1 MLDCKMRINIMDSL
15 IKKLFEIATGKKA
28 KIFWAVFL
36 AIIVILLVLYPYID
50 ANFLVFSRINKR
62 IDILERVTQLD
73 LDKINKNSALQK
85 EYNSVI
91 GEISTIREKSVGTI
105 TTRLDTYN
113 DKTIKFISGG
123 SLFWLVSLI
132 VLFSKNKKDNI
143 SVLKKIFNNVMSAIL
158 CVFIGYFCALIGKN
172 IPTIINVWLNAVG
185 FPLIQI
191 AIIGLIVYGTSKNNK
206 E

>member
-1 MLDCKMRINIMDSL
+1 MDSL

-36 AIIVILLVLYPYID
+36 TIIVLLLVLYPYID

-73 LDKINKNSALQK
+73 LDKINNNSALYK
-85 EYNSVI
+85 EYNSI
-91 GEISTIREKSVGTI
+91 IEEISTIREKSVGTI
-105 TTRLDTYN
+105 TTRQDTYN

-132 VLFSKNKKDNI
+132 ILFSKNKKDNI
-143 SVLKKIFNNVMSAIL
+143 SALKKIYSNMMSAIL
-158 CVFIGYFCALIGKN
+158 CVVLGYFFALIGKN
-172 IPTIINVWLNAVG
+172 IPTIVNIWINAIG
-185 FPLIQI
+185 FPCIQI

>member
-1 MLDCKMRINIMDSL
+1 MDSL

-36 AIIVILLVLYPYID
+36 TIIVLLLVLYPYID

-73 LDKINKNSALQK
+73 LDKINNNSALYK
-85 EYNSVI
+85 EYNSI
-91 GEISTIREKSVGTI
+91 IEEISTIREKSVGTI
-105 TTRLDTYN
+105 TTRQDTYN

-132 VLFSKNKKDNI
+132 ILFSKNKKDNI
-143 SVLKKIFNNVMSAIL
+143 SALKKIYSNMMSAIL
-158 CVFIGYFCALIGKN
+158 CVVLGYFFALIGKN
-172 IPTIINVWLNAVG
+172 IPTIVNIWINAIG
-185 FPLIQI
+185 FPCIQI
-191 AIIGLIVYGTSKNNK
+191 AIIGLRFYGTSKNNNV
-206 E
+206 

>member
-15 IKKLFEIATGKKA
+15 IKNLFEIATGKKA

-105 TTRLDTYN
+105 TTRQDTYN

>member
-1 MLDCKMRINIMDSL
+1 MDSL

-36 AIIVILLVLYPYID
+36 TIIVLLLVLYPYID

-73 LDKINKNSALQK
+73 LDKINNNSALHK
-85 EYNSVI
+85 EYNSI
-91 GEISTIREKSVGTI
+91 IEEISTIREKSVGTI
-105 TTRLDTYN
+105 TTREDTYN

-132 VLFSKNKKDNI
+132 ILFSKNKKDNI
-143 SVLKKIFNNVMSAIL
+143 SALKKIYSNMMSAIL
-158 CVFIGYFCALIGKN
+158 CVVLGYFFALIGKN
-172 IPTIINVWLNAVG
+172 IPTIVNIWINAIG
-185 FPLIQI
+185 FPCIQI
-191 AIIGLIVYGTSKNNK
+191 AIIGLIVDGTSKNNK

>member
-1 MLDCKMRINIMDSL
+1 MDSL

-36 AIIVILLVLYPYID
+36 TIIVLLLVLYPYID

-73 LDKINKNSALQK
+73 LDKINNNSALYK
-85 EYNSVI
+85 EYNSI
-91 GEISTIREKSVGTI
+91 IEEISTIREKSVGTI
-105 TTRLDTYN
+105 TTRQDTYN

-143 SVLKKIFNNVMSAIL
+143 SALKKIYSNMMSAIL
-158 CVFIGYFCALIGKN
+158 CVVLGYFFALIGKN
-172 IPTIINVWLNAVG
+172 IPTIVNIWINAIG
-185 FPLIQI
+185 FPCIQI

>member
-1 MLDCKMRINIMDSL
+1 MDSL

-36 AIIVILLVLYPYID
+36 TIIVLLLVLYPYID
-50 ANFLVFSRINKR
+50 ANFLVFSRINKQ

-73 LDKINKNSALQK
+73 LDKINNNSALYK
-85 EYNSVI
+85 EYNSI
-91 GEISTIREKSVGTI
+91 IEEISTIREKSVGTI
-105 TTRLDTYN
+105 TTRQDTYN

-132 VLFSKNKKDNI
+132 ILFSKNKKDNI
-143 SVLKKIFNNVMSAIL
+143 SALKKIYSNMMSAIL
-158 CVFIGYFCALIGKN
+158 CVVLGYFFALIGKN
-172 IPTIINVWLNAVG
+172 IPTIVNIWINAIG
-185 FPLIQI
+185 FPCIQI

>member
-1 MLDCKMRINIMDSL
+1 MDSL

-36 AIIVILLVLYPYID
+36 TIIVLLLVLYPYID

-73 LDKINKNSALQK
+73 LDKINNNSALYK
-85 EYNSVI
+85 EYNSI
-91 GEISTIREKSVGTI
+91 IEEISTIREKSVGTI
-105 TTRLDTYN
+105 TTRQDTYN

-132 VLFSKNKKDNI
+132 ILFSKNKKDNI
-143 SVLKKIFNNVMSAIL
+143 SALKKIYSNMMSAIL
-158 CVFIGYFCALIGKN
+158 CVVLGYFFALIGKN
-172 IPTIINVWLNAVG
+172 IPTIVNIWINAIG
-185 FPLIQI
+185 FPCIQI

-206 E
+206 Q

>member
-1 MLDCKMRINIMDSL
+1 MDSL

-36 AIIVILLVLYPYID
+36 TIIVLLLVLYPYID

-73 LDKINKNSALQK
+73 LDKINNNSALYK
-85 EYNSVI
+85 EYNSI
-91 GEISTIREKSVGTI
+91 IEEISTIREKSVGTI
-105 TTRLDTYN
+105 TTRQDTYN

-132 VLFSKNKKDNI
+132 ILFSKNKKDNI
-143 SVLKKIFNNVMSAIL
+143 SALKKIYSNMMSVIL
-158 CVFIGYFCALIGKN
+158 C
-172 IPTIINVWLNAVG
+172 
-185 FPLIQI
+185 
-191 AIIGLIVYGTSKNNK
+191 IVL
-206 E
+206 

>member
-1 MLDCKMRINIMDSL
+1 MDSL

-36 AIIVILLVLYPYID
+36 TIIVILLVLYPYID

-85 EYNSVI
+85 EYNSII

-105 TTRLDTYN
+105 TTRQDTYN
-113 DKTIKFISGG
+113 DKIYFRRKFILAS
-123 SLFWLVSLI
+123 
-132 VLFSKNKKDNI
+132 
-143 SVLKKIFNNVMSAIL
+143 
-158 CVFIGYFCALIGKN
+158 
-172 IPTIINVWLNAVG
+172 
-185 FPLIQI
+185 
-191 AIIGLIVYGTSKNNK
+191 
-206 E
+206 

>member
-1 MLDCKMRINIMDSL
+1 MDSL

-91 GEISTIREKSVGTI
+91 GEIITIREKSVGTI

>member
-1 MLDCKMRINIMDSL
+1 MDSL

-36 AIIVILLVLYPYID
+36 TIIVLLLVLYPYID

-91 GEISTIREKSVGTI
+91 GEISTIRERSVGTI
-105 TTRLDTYN
+105 TTRQDTYN

-172 IPTIINVWLNAVG
+172 MPTIINVWLNAVG
-185 FPLIQI
+185 FPCIQI

>member
-1 MLDCKMRINIMDSL
+1 MDSL

-36 AIIVILLVLYPYID
+36 TIIVILLVLYPYID

-73 LDKINKNSALQK
+73 LDKINNNSALYK
-85 EYNSVI
+85 EYNSI
-91 GEISTIREKSVGTI
+91 IEEISTIREKSVGTI
-105 TTRLDTYN
+105 TTRQDTYN

-143 SVLKKIFNNVMSAIL
+143 SALKKIYSNMMSAIL
-158 CVFIGYFCALIGKN
+158 CVVLGYFFALIGKN
-172 IPTIINVWLNAVG
+172 IPTIVNIWINAIG
-185 FPLIQI
+185 FPCIQI

>member
-1 MLDCKMRINIMDSL
+1 MDSL

>member
-1 MLDCKMRINIMDSL
+1 MDSL

-36 AIIVILLVLYPYID
+36 TIIVLLLVLYPYID

-73 LDKINKNSALQK
+73 LDKINNNSALYK
-85 EYNSVI
+85 EYNSI
-91 GEISTIREKSVGTI
+91 IEEISTIREKSVGTI
-105 TTRLDTYN
+105 TTRQDTYN

-132 VLFSKNKKDNI
+132 ILFSKNKKDNI
-143 SVLKKIFNNVMSAIL
+143 SALKKIYSNMMSAIL
-158 CVFIGYFCALIGKN
+158 CVVLGYFFALIGKN
-172 IPTIINVWLNAVG
+172 IPTIVNIWINAIG
-185 FPLIQI
+185 FPCIQI
-191 AIIGLIVYGTSKNNK
+191 AIIGLIVYGISKNNK

>member
-1 MLDCKMRINIMDSL
+1 MRINIVDSL
-15 IKKLFEIATGKKA
+15 IKKLVEIATGKKA
-28 KIFWAVFL
+28 KIFWAAIL
-36 AIIVILLVLYPYID
+36 TIIVLLVVLYPYID

-62 IDILERVTQLD
+62 IDILERITQLD
-73 LDKINKNSALQK
+73 LDKIDANLVLQE
-85 EYNSVI
+85 EYNSII
-91 GEISTIREKSVGTI
+91 GEISAIQEKPVGTI
-105 TTRLDTYN
+105 TTRQDTSN
-113 DKTIKFISGG
+113 EKIIKFISGG

-132 VLFSKNKKDNI
+132 ILFSKNKKDNI

-172 IPTIINVWLNAVG
+172 MPTIINVWLNAVG
-185 FPLIQI
+185 FPCIQI

>member
-1 MLDCKMRINIMDSL
+1 MDSL

-36 AIIVILLVLYPYID
+36 TIIVLLLVLYPYID

-85 EYNSVI
+85 EYNSII

-105 TTRLDTYN
+105 TTRQDTYN

-143 SVLKKIFNNVMSAIL
+143 SALKKIYSNMMSAIL
-158 CVFIGYFCALIGKN
+158 CVVLGYFFALIGKN
-172 IPTIINVWLNAVG
+172 IPTIVNIWINAIG
-185 FPLIQI
+185 FPCIQI

>member
-1 MLDCKMRINIMDSL
+1 MDSL

-36 AIIVILLVLYPYID
+36 TIIVLLLVLYPYID

-73 LDKINKNSALQK
+73 LDKINNNSALYK
-85 EYNSVI
+85 EYNSI
-91 GEISTIREKSVGTI
+91 IEEISTIREKSVGTI
-105 TTRLDTYN
+105 TTRQDTYN

-132 VLFSKNKKDNI
+132 ILFSKNKKDNI
-143 SVLKKIFNNVMSAIL
+143 SALKKIYSNMMSAIL
-158 CVFIGYFCALIGKN
+158 CVVLGYFFALIGKN
-172 IPTIINVWLNAVG
+172 IPTIVNIWINAIG
-185 FPLIQI
+185 FPCIQI
-191 AIIGLIVYGTSKNNK
+191 AIIGLIVDGTSKNNK

>member
-1 MLDCKMRINIMDSL
+1 MDSL

-36 AIIVILLVLYPYID
+36 TIIVLLLVLYPYID

-73 LDKINKNSALQK
+73 LDKINNNSALYK
-85 EYNSVI
+85 EYNSI
-91 GEISTIREKSVGTI
+91 IEEISTIREKSVGTI
-105 TTRLDTYN
+105 TTRQDTYN

-123 SLFWLVSLI
+123 SLFWLISLI
-132 VLFSKNKKDNI
+132 ILFSKNKKDNI
-143 SVLKKIFNNVMSAIL
+143 SALKKIYSNMMSAIL
-158 CVFIGYFCALIGKN
+158 CVVLGYFFALIGKN
-172 IPTIINVWLNAVG
+172 IPTIVNIWINAIG
-185 FPLIQI
+185 FPCIQI

>member
-1 MLDCKMRINIMDSL
+1 MLDCKMGINIMDSL

-36 AIIVILLVLYPYID
+36 TIIVILLVLYPYID
-50 ANFLVFSRINKR
+50 ANFLVFNRINKR

-85 EYNSVI
+85 EYNSII
-91 GEISTIREKSVGTI
+91 GEISNIREKSVGTI
-105 TTRLDTYN
+105 TTRQDTYN

-143 SVLKKIFNNVMSAIL
+143 PVMKKIFNNVMSAIVF
-158 CVFIGYFCALIGKN
+158 VFIGYFCALIG
-172 IPTIINVWLNAVG
+172 
-185 FPLIQI
+185 
-191 AIIGLIVYGTSKNNK
+191 
-206 E
+206 

>member
-1 MLDCKMRINIMDSL
+1 MDSL

-36 AIIVILLVLYPYID
+36 AIIVLLLVLYPYID
-50 ANFLVFSRINKR
+50 ANFLVFSRINKQ

-73 LDKINKNSALQK
+73 LDKINNNSALYK
-85 EYNSVI
+85 EYNSI
-91 GEISTIREKSVGTI
+91 IEEISTIREKSVGTI
-105 TTRLDTYN
+105 TTRQDTYN

-132 VLFSKNKKDNI
+132 ILFSKNKKDNI
-143 SVLKKIFNNVMSAIL
+143 SALKKIYSNMMSAIL
-158 CVFIGYFCALIGKN
+158 CVVLGYFFALIGKN
-172 IPTIINVWLNAVG
+172 IPTIVNIWINAIG
-185 FPLIQI
+185 FPCIQI

>member
-1 MLDCKMRINIMDSL
+1 MDSL

-36 AIIVILLVLYPYID
+36 TIIVILLVLYPYID

-85 EYNSVI
+85 EYNSII

-105 TTRLDTYN
+105 TTRQDTYN

-143 SVLKKIFNNVMSAIL
+143 SVMKKIFNNVMSAIVF
-158 CVFIGYFCALIGKN
+158 VFIGYFCALIGNN
-172 IPTIINVWLNAVG
+172 ITTIINVWLNAVG

-191 AIIGLIVYGTSKNNK
+191 AIIGLIVYGSSKNNK

>member
-1 MLDCKMRINIMDSL
+1 MDSL

-62 IDILERVTQLD
+62 IDILERV
-73 LDKINKNSALQK
+73 
-85 EYNSVI
+85 
-91 GEISTIREKSVGTI
+91 
-105 TTRLDTYN
+105 
-113 DKTIKFISGG
+113 
-123 SLFWLVSLI
+123 
-132 VLFSKNKKDNI
+132 FSKNKKDNI

>member
-1 MLDCKMRINIMDSL
+1 MDSL

-28 KIFWAVFL
+28 KIFWAVIL
-36 AIIVILLVLYPYID
+36 TIIVLLLVLYPYID

-62 IDILERVTQLD
+62 IDILERITQLD
-73 LDKINKNSALQK
+73 LGKINENQTLHK
-85 EYNSVI
+85 EYNSI
-91 GEISTIREKSVGTI
+91 IEEISAIQEKSVGTI
-105 TTRLDTYN
+105 TTRQDTRN
-113 DKTIKFISGG
+113 EKVIKFISGG

-143 SVLKKIFNNVMSAIL
+143 SALKKMFNNVMSAIL
-158 CVFIGYFCALIGKN
+158 CAFIGYFGALIGKN
-172 IPTIINVWLNAVG
+172 IPTIINVWLNVIG
-185 FPLIQI
+185 FPFIQI

>member
-1 MLDCKMRINIMDSL
+1 MRINIMDSL

-36 AIIVILLVLYPYID
+36 TIIVLLLVLYPYID

-73 LDKINKNSALQK
+73 LDKINNNSALYK
-85 EYNSVI
+85 EYNSI
-91 GEISTIREKSVGTI
+91 IEEISTIREKSVGTI
-105 TTRLDTYN
+105 TTRQDTYN

-132 VLFSKNKKDNI
+132 ILFSKNKKDNI
-143 SVLKKIFNNVMSAIL
+143 SALKKIYSNMMSAIL
-158 CVFIGYFCALIGKN
+158 CVVLGYFFALIGKN
-172 IPTIINVWLNAVG
+172 IPTIVNIWINAIG
-185 FPLIQI
+185 FPCIQI

>member
-1 MLDCKMRINIMDSL
+1 MDSL

-85 EYNSVI
+85 EYISVI

-105 TTRLDTYN
+105 TTRQDTNN

-143 SVLKKIFNNVMSAIL
+143 SFLKKIFNNVMSAIL

-185 FPLIQI
+185 FPIVQI